1 MTDQTAQARYDPRH
15 REWSPERVERFRK
28 LCADGLPYSEIGE
41 ELGVS
46 RNAAIGK
53 AQRLG
58 ITNGNKPY
66 TPGVKAGPRRRRPGK
81 ARFIWRAETAAPP
94 VPLPEID
101 LTIPDYADAPCS
113 FQQLND
119 QTCRWPLGDPQHK
132 DFHFCGGK
140 PLLGRP
146 YCPRHEARSR
156 AR

>member
-1 MTDQTAQARYDPRH
+1 MTDQATTPDRRYRQWTDKLT
-15 REWSPERVERFRK
+15 EQFRK
-28 LCADGLPYSEIGE
+28 LCDRGLHYSEIGN
-41 ELGVS
+41 ELGIS

-66 TPGVKAGPRRRRPGK
+66 RAGTKAGPRRNGSFNARRAHSAAK
-81 ARFIWRAETAAPP
+81 AKATPLPP
-94 VPLPEID
+94 VD
-101 LTIPDYADAPCS
+101 MTIPDYAEAPCS
-113 FQQLND
+113 FQQLSD
-119 QTCRWPLGDPQHK
+119 QTCRWPLGDPQHQ